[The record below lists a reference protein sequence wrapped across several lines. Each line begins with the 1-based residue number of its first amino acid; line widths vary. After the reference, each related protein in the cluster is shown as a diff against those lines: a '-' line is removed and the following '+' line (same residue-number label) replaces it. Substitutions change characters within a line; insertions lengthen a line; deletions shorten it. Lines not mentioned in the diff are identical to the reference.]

1 MPTEIPPATVADILG
16 TATATPEPAPVPDRS
31 TVPPAEPAEPA
42 APVDCD
48 AKGVPFD
55 PERHLATKHPKT
67 GCWMP
72 RRKPASATGTPPPKA
87 PAASPA
93 ATAPDAPPPPDLSDI
108 AAAAQAPE
116 PPKAAGPDRFDAI
129 ADVYCRAGIAGAM
142 GLFGDEWAPDD
153 NAEFVALR
161 QSAAAY
167 LRATNREDLPPGWA
181 LAFAV
186 LTYAGKRLPRPKTQG
201 RIAYFRAK
209 FSAWWR
215 GRSVA
220 RQMAAMPMPGGAA
233 Q

>member
-1 MPTEIPPATVADILG
+1 MADVLG
-16 TATATPEPAPVPDRS
+16 TATATPEPAPAPDRS
-31 TVPPAEPAEPA
+31 EPVPPVEPA

-55 PERHLATKHPKT
+55 PDRHLPVKHPRT

-72 RRKPASATGTPPPKA
+72 RRKPAAGTPPPKA
-87 PAASPA
+87 PASAGCA
-93 ATAPDAPPPPDLSDI
+93 AGSDAPPPDLSDI
-108 AAAAQAPE
+108 AAAARSPE
-116 PPKAAGPDRFDAI
+116 SPKAAGPDRFEAI

-186 LTYAGKRLPRPKTQG
+186 LTYAGKRLPRPKTQS
-201 RIAYFRAK
+201 RIAFFRAK
-209 FSAWWR
+209 LSAWWR